1 MAEKFHRTQF
11 TWLAY
16 LLIAFFGFFLNIFG
30 PITPFLKDDLGLSYT
45 ISSLHF
51 TAFAFGILIVGFAG
65 HLLIERLGRILS
77 LWVGAFGI
85 SGSAI
90 LLIIG
95 QTPVLTIGASF
106 VMGVIGS
113 LILAVVPS
121 ALSDQFGE
129 QRAVAI
135 SEANTI
141 SSLVSALAPILVGF
155 VVSFLGSWKFALLIG
170 AVFPFLLLLL
180 FRKAVLPQ
188 EKNKEINSDLT
199 PKPLPFLYWVFWV
212 ALMLAVS
219 IEFCMIFWSANYL
232 ESSMGIARTSAAQ
245 AVSLFLGGM
254 IIGRLAGSQLVQKFT
269 SQKLVVLSI
278 LVAGIGFVLFW
289 TVKIPALGLIG
300 LFLTGLG
307 VASLYPLLIS
317 MAIGSAK
324 GNTIQAGAR
333 ATLASG
339 TAILLLPLLLGR
351 LADSFG
357 IQQAFGIVALLLV
370 SVLFIVLFAG
380 RQADR

>member
-1 MAEKFHRTQF
+1 LAEKFHRTQF

-16 LLIAFFGFFLNIFG
+16 LLIAFYGFFLNIFG

-85 SGSAI
+85 SFSAV

-95 QTPVLTIGASF
+95 QTPVLTIGSSF

-135 SEANTI
+135 SEGNMI
-141 SSLVSALAPILVGF
+141 SSLVSSLAPLLVGF
-155 VVSFLGSWKFALLIG
+155 VASTFGSWKYALVIG
-170 AVFPFLLLLL
+170 ALFPFLLLLL
-180 FRKAVLPQ
+180 FRKAVPPQ
-188 EKNKEINSDLT
+188 EKNKEINPGL
-199 PKPLPFLYWVFWV
+199 PHKPLPFLYWVFWA

-232 ESSMGIARTSAAQ
+232 ESSMGIARTVAAQ

-254 IIGRLAGSQLVQKFT
+254 IIGRLAGSRLVQKFT

-278 LVAGIGFVLFW
+278 LVAGVGFVLFW
-289 TVKIPALGLIG
+289 TGKIPALGLIG

-339 TAILLLPLLLGR
+339 TAILLLPLMLGR
-351 LADSFG
+351 LADSLG
-357 IQQAFGIVALLLV
+357 IQQAYGIVALLLV
-370 SVLFIVLFAG
+370 SVFFIVLFAG
-380 RQADR
+380 RQAAR